1 MDYQTIRPT
10 IRSGD
15 LLSWSHRGIRSW
27 HDLKI
32 ALVRMFTKSEY
43 SHVGTAWVVGSRVL
57 VIEAVIP
64 LVRIY
69 PLSKLGDF
77 YHLPLDA
84 PWKPDTEA
92 LALSYVGHAYS
103 QLQAIQSPFMK
114 PKHDELWEC
123 AELAAHIALSDG
135 IDLGQIYTP
144 SEVVRNAQLRGSL
157 TTLVTQEKTNG

>member
-1 MDYQTIRPT
+1 MNYATIRPS

-15 LLSWSHRGIRSW
+15 LLAWSHRGIRSW

-43 SHVGTAWVVGSRVL
+43 SHVGTAWVVGERVL

-64 LVRIY
+64 LVRIF

-77 YHLPLDA
+77 YHLPLQA
-84 PWKPDTEA
+84 PWTQATEA
-92 LALSYVGHAYS
+92 LALSYVGQEYS
-103 QLQAIQSPFMK
+103 QLQAIQAPFVK
-114 PKHDELWEC
+114 PKHDDLWEC

-144 SEVVRNAQLRGSL
+144 SEVVRNAQLRGAL
-157 TTLVTQEKTNG
+157 VQYVTQEATNG